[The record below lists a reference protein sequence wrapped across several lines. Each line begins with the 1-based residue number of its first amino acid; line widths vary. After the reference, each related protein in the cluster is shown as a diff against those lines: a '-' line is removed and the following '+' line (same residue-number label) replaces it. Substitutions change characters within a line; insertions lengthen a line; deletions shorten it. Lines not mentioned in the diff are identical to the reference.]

1 MALAPH
7 PDILRCA
14 NKWRHGEA
22 TLPAVAFVGIADD
35 SGDRF
40 WTPRCQGCANSLA
53 AANPPTVRAHVVD
66 IAPTRERRAEPDRP
80 ADDLTYDTADHPA
93 WPDPAP

>member
-22 TLPAVAFVGIADD
+22 TLPAVAFVGEADVAA
-35 SGDRF
+35 GL
-40 WTPRCQGCANSLA
+40 WTPRCQGCVNSLA
-53 AANPPTVRAHVVD
+53 AANPAGVRAHIVY
-66 IAPTRERRAEPDRP
+66 IAPDQPV
-80 ADDLTYDTADHPA
+80 ADH
-93 WPDPAP
+93 DPQPTGERANH